1 MLKISHSIFL
11 LFVLS
16 CSVWAQEI
24 TQPAAPAPTLSTAS
38 PLATTQASNF
48 SPMLHCDASKAN
60 LQSLTTTHI
69 TYFLPTIAMLSQ
81 SLLPHHMT
89 QLFSVMPLV
98 HLEFCPNKGLRIT
111 NRKALV
117 IGNTEYTQAPLVNPE
132 NDARAIAESLRVLGF
147 QVDEHHNLDLKAMR
161 KAVRAFEDS
170 LNVDDIALVFYAGHG
185 AEVDGENYLI
195 PTDANFYSGDDVED
209 EAFPLERVLD
219 SLDDAQARL
228 KIIILDACRDN
239 PFKGQRGGGG
249 LAEMKLSRNF
259 RPVANNNEARG
270 TFIAFATSPEETASD
285 GGRRNHSPYTAALLQ
300 HINTPD
306 IEIEEVFKRVREDV
320 VEHTNYAQH
329 PWDRSNLLGDFVFN
343 NSAPSTAIPSNKNIA
358 APVTDNSA
366 DSSDEYFRLG
376 PAQNAEEA
384 LDLLANWLSEAQF
397 YGKISDVNTASDGS
411 FHIRLEYTMDN
422 QSEYMSELNIRMYS
436 DNDLVFISPFSRESY
451 SPIRKAVAA
460 YFLRTGSFFK

>member
-24 TQPAAPAPTLSTAS
+24 TQPDPPAPTLSTAS
-38 PLATTQASNF
+38 PLTTTQASNF
-48 SPMLHCDASKAN
+48 L
-60 LQSLTTTHI
+60 L
-69 TYFLPTIAMLSQ
+69 LPTLAMLGQPLIPHSMVQ
-81 SLLPHHMT
+81 LLGATPF
-89 QLFSVMPLV
+89 L
-98 HLEFCPNKGLRIT
+98 HLDFCGVIPPCGSSSADT

-117 IGNTEYTQAPLVNPE
+117 IGNTEYPQAPLVNPE
-132 NDARAIAESLRVLGF
+132 NDARAMAESLRALDF
-147 QVDEHHNLDLKAMR
+147 QVYEHHNLDLTAMR
-161 KAVRAFEDS
+161 RAVRAFEDS

-209 EAFPLERVLD
+209 EAFPLEKVLD

-249 LAEMKLSRNF
+249 LAEMELSRNF
-259 RPVANNNEARG
+259 RPVANTNEARG

-320 VEHTNYAQH
+320 AENTNYAQI

-343 NSAPSTAIPSNKNIA
+343 NSAPSTATPSNKNIA

-376 PAQNAEEA
+376 PARNAEEA
-384 LDLLANWLSEAQF
+384 VDLLANWLSEAQF
-397 YGKISDVNTASDGS
+397 YGRISDVNTASDGS
-411 FHIRLEYTMDN
+411 FNIRLEYTMDN

-436 DNDLVFISPFSRESY
+436 DNDLVFISHFIQGNY
-451 SPIRKAVAA
+451 SPMRKETAND
-460 YFLRTGSFFK
+460 FLRRGGFFK